1 MKPIQTFALS
11 LLSATLIA
19 SCNSPSGSV
28 ASVQT
33 QSSPKAIATAGV
45 VNTSMTTSETKSSPV
60 SKGVAENISAAKTAG
75 KAVFL
80 IVTGTSSTETDKAFL
95 IANGA
100 NKIHKNAVVVQ
111 MNRDDASNA
120 QLVKEYGLLGTPV
133 PLILVISSQGYPTGG
148 YILAQATAENIAA
161 LVPSPKLEDVY
172 AAINSGKYA
181 IVAFSKKSF
190 TDKPEVLKECKKAV
204 SMLNNEAVF
213 VDVDLDDSKE
223 ASFMNKL
230 RIDKTQVSASL
241 TLVINK
247 QGQVAG
253 TATTIPDAAKLVEAA
268 KKPVAAG
275 CGPGC
280 GPAGCGK

>member
-1 MKPIQTFALS
+1 MKPLHFIALS
-11 LLSATLIA
+11 LLSATVVA
-19 SCNSPSGSV
+19 SCGNSASSQATGTPSG
-28 ASVQT
+28 T
-33 QSSPKAIATAGV
+33 KAIATTGV
-45 VNTSMTTSETKSSPV
+45 VPSSKSDTNTNSAITGKGTTDNL
-60 SKGVAENISAAKTAG
+60 AAAKSAG
-75 KAVFL
+75 KAVFMV
-80 IVTGTSSTETDKAFL
+80 VTGTGAIETDKAML
-95 IANGA
+95 VANDA
-100 NKIHKNAVVVQ
+100 KAIYKDAVILQ

-120 QLVKEYGLLGTPV
+120 QLVKEYGLLGAPV
-133 PLILVISSQGYPTGG
+133 PLILVFSSQGYPTGG

-204 SMLNNEAVF
+204 SILNNEAVF
-213 VDVDLDDSKE
+213 VDVDLDDNEE

-230 RIDKTQVSASL
+230 RIDKTQLSATL

-247 QGQVAG
+247 QGQVSG